1 MKAHK
6 LLVLKNKALKAP
18 RRAVTSKPRTIE
30 PNRFWG
36 IDMTKVMIPV
46 FGWVYLH
53 VVIDWGTKKLLSC
66 HLSLTSKSGD
76 WIAALNEAVNR
87 QFPNGIREAENRPQ
101 LVSDHGSQPT
111 SGAFFKACSELGI
124 RQIFASY
131 NNPKGNADT
140 ERVIRTIK
148 EDLVWIREFDSVAA
162 FEAAL
167 KMWQKAYNEDFP
179 HSSLGYMTPYEY
191 ERWFKASAA

>member
-1 MKAHK
+1 MKTHN

-18 RRAVTSKPRTIE
+18 RKAATLKPRTIE

-36 IDMTKVMIPV
+36 IGMTKGMIPV

-101 LVSDHGSQPT
+101 LVSAHGSQPT

-179 HSSLGYMTPYEY
+179 HS
-191 ERWFKASAA
+191 